1 MSDSSE
7 TKKIAKFAKSGETR
21 FWYESLKNAANE
33 SNEPEEMRG
42 VQSDASAWNV
52 SGIADRGD
60 ERNAWSLED
69 GPLQYLETTEECQ
82 NNFVAAACNVVPATD
97 TSVLPPLMSCT

>member
-7 TKKIAKFAKSGETR
+7 TKNIAKFAKSGETK
-21 FWYESLKNAANE
+21 FWYESLKKAANE

-42 VQSDASAWNV
+42 VQADASGLNV

-60 ERNAWSLED
+60 EGSSWWLEEVA
-69 GPLQYLETTEECQ
+69 LQY
-82 NNFVAAACNVVPATD
+82 
-97 TSVLPPLMSCT
+97 

>member
-7 TKKIAKFAKSGETR
+7 TKKIAKFSKSGEMK

-33 SNEPEEMRG
+33 SSEPEETRG
-42 VQSDASAWNV
+42 VQADASGWNV
-52 SGIADRGD
+52 SGIANRGD
-60 ERNAWSLED
+60 EGNSWSLEEV
-69 GPLQYLETTEECQ
+69 PLQYSETTEECQ